1 LPQDTLFQVLTP
13 SERIEH
19 VASGQVYGNGI
30 DGEVP
35 AAEIDFY
42 RQGVVKSDDKVT
54 MSYPGR
60 DFSPRQGNVDR
71 WIMPPM
77 RQKFNDAKGASCQ
90 LDAPI
95 LPQEAD
101 EVGLRH
107 TRD

>member
-1 LPQDTLFQVLTP
+1 LPQDTLFQVPTP
-13 SERIEH
+13 AERIEH
-19 VASGQVYGNGI
+19 PAGGQVHGDGI

-60 DFSPRQGNVDR
+60 DFSPRQSNVDR
-71 WIMPPM
+71 WIMLS
-77 RQKFNDAKGASCQ
+77 RGQKFNDAKGASCQ